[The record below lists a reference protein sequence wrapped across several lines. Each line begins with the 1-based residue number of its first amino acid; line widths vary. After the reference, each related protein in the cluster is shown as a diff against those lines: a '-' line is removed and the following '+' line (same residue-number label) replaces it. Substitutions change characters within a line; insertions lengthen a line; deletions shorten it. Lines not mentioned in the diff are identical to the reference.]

1 MPAIARGAVVLA
13 ALGALSALIALCALA
28 LPRGLA
34 DLRAFEA
41 RSLFKSW
48 QSTRR
53 QPSTEEWALAHSR
66 LREAHELDPGQP
78 NYLEDIARLYE
89 LRALTLKAG
98 DARAQEYLRQALD
111 YQRRTLRL
119 RPGSPYTWAN
129 IALLKARL
137 PEPDGEFE
145 TALRNAAL
153 LGPWEPEV
161 QIALAEAGFRHW
173 ETLAPETRAALN
185 ANAARAL
192 RRQDA
197 KLFELARRA
206 SRLDV
211 LCALRGVERSPLSR
225 ACI

>member
-1 MPAIARGAVVLA
+1 MPGIARGARG
-13 ALGALSALIALCALA
+13 ALGALSLAALAALCALA

-41 RSLFKSW
+41 RVLLKSW
-48 QSTRR
+48 ETRRR
-53 QPSTEEWALAHSR
+53 QPSAEEWAIARER

-78 NYLEDIARLYE
+78 NYLEDIARLHE
-89 LRALTLKAG
+89 IRALPRKAG
-98 DARAQEYLRQALD
+98 DALAQGDLRQALD
-111 YQRRTLRL
+111 YQRQAVRM

-137 PEPDGEFE
+137 PEPDREFE

-161 QIALAEAGFRHW
+161 QIALADAGFRHW
-173 ETLAPETRAALN
+173 DALAPETRSALR
-185 ANAARAL
+185 ANAL
-192 RRQDA
+192 RTLLRQDA
-197 KLFELARRA
+197 KLFDLARRRG
-206 SRLDV
+206 RLDV
-211 LCALRGVERSPLSR
+211 LCAVRGVERSPLAR

>member
-1 MPAIARGAVVLA
+1 MPRNARGAVFLA
-13 ALGALSALIALCALA
+13 ALAALCALA

-41 RSLFKSW
+41 RSLYRSW
-48 QSTRR
+48 ELKHR
-53 QPSTEEWALAHSR
+53 QPSVEEWTLAHSR
-66 LREAHELDPGQP
+66 LREARELDPGQP

-89 LRALTLKAG
+89 VRALPLKAG
-98 DARAQEYLRQALD
+98 DALAQEYLRQALD
-111 YQRRTLRL
+111 YQRRAVRM

-129 IALLKARL
+129 IALLKSRL
-137 PEPDGEFE
+137 PEPDREFE

-161 QIALAEAGFRHW
+161 QIALADAGFRHW
-173 ETLAPETRAALN
+173 GALAPETRAALN
-185 ANAARAL
+185 ANATRAL

-197 KLFELARRA
+197 KLFELARRTG
-206 SRLDV
+206 RLHV
-211 LCALRGVERSPLSR
+211 LCAVRGVERSPLAR

>member
-1 MPAIARGAVVLA
+1 MVRIACGAVVLVALA
-13 ALGALSALIALCALA
+13 ALCLLA

-41 RSLFKSW
+41 RGLFKSW
-48 QSTRR
+48 ESKRR
-53 QPSTEEWALAHSR
+53 QPSVEEWTFARGL
-66 LREAHELDPGQP
+66 LREARELDPGQP

-89 LRALTLKAG
+89 VRALPLKAG
-98 DARAQEYLRQALD
+98 DAPAQGYLRQALE
-111 YQRRTLRL
+111 YQREALRR
-119 RPGSPYTWAN
+119 RPGSPYTWAS
-129 IALLKARL
+129 IARLKARL
-137 PEPDGEFE
+137 PEPDREFE

-161 QIALAEAGFRHW
+161 QVALADAGFRHW
-173 ETLAPETRAALN
+173 DALAPQTRAALS

-197 KLFELARRA
+197 KLFEVARRTG
-206 SRLDV
+206 RLAV
-211 LCALRGVERSPLSR
+211 LCAVRGVERSPLAR

>member
-1 MPAIARGAVVLA
+1 MPRM
-13 ALGALSALIALCALA
+13 ALGAAFLAVLVTLGALA

-34 DLRAFEA
+34 DLRGFEA
-41 RSLFKSW
+41 RMLFKSW
-48 QSTRR
+48 QAGRH
-53 QPSTEEWALAHSR
+53 QPSLEEWSHAHDL
-66 LREAHELDPGQP
+66 LREARALDPGQP
-78 NYLEDIARLYE
+78 NYLEDLARLYE
-89 LRALTLKAG
+89 RRALPLKAG
-98 DARAQEYLRQALD
+98 DDDARADLRQALD
-111 YQRRTLRL
+111 YQRQAARI

-137 PEPDGEFE
+137 SEPDREFE

-161 QIALAEAGFRHW
+161 QLALADAGFQYW
-173 ETLAPETRAALN
+173 PALAPETQAALR
-185 ANAARAL
+185 ANALRAL

-206 SRLDV
+206 GRLDI
-211 LCALRGVERSPLSR
+211 LCAVRGVERSRLAR